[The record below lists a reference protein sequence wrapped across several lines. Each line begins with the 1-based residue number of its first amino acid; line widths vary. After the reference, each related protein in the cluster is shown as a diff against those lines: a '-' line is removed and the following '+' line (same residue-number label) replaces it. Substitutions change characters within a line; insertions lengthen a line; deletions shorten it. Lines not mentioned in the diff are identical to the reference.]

1 VLADAYHLS
10 GDINFL
16 LAAKKYSQKAM
27 IEGMQELN
35 PHFLDGY
42 HANTQIPKYIGFERI
57 YQLTKNHLDDNYPR
71 AVKNFWNDIA
81 YNRTVCIG
89 GNSIHE
95 HFLNSEHPERYI
107 TELDGPESCNSNNM
121 LKLTEMLADGDGNR
135 QQLTDFYEKVML
147 NHILSTQDP
156 ETGGYVYFTTLRPL
170 GYRIYSQVNKAM
182 WCCVGTG
189 MENHSKYAQ
198 YIYTHKG
205 DDTLFVNLFIA
216 SRLRNKKFEITQQ
229 TDFPYGW
236 KSKLT
241 TGKSGTYTVAVRKP
255 SWSDNYA
262 IRVNGKLIFQG
273 NNSNNDA
280 ELIDGYAHICRHW
293 KSGDVIQVDYPTSLR
308 FETCPGL
315 DDYIAFFYGP
325 VLLGGVAGGDDL
337 KNEYAGEGRMDHAP
351 GNMAVARR
359 LTEAPMLIGERKDV
373 ISNVQTVN
381 ADSLLF
387 AIDNATNTSGTILL
401 KPFFSIHHRRY
412 MCYWYQATANKYAH
426 SDLAKQEEEAA
437 RLAAQT
443 LDFVSPGEQQSEAGH
458 DYAYS
463 ANSFASTYGGERFRG
478 AKAGGY
484 VQYTLCD
491 TQKTDNCIL
500 RLKMIKDKRRNQ
512 TFQLVVNGKRMP
524 EMTIDKGRGFC
535 EKDIF
540 LNKADDGRYTI
551 KIEAAENL
559 PLPNIFSIRLLQ
571 KE

>member
-216 SRLRNKKFEITQQ
+216 SRLRNKKI
-229 TDFPYGW
+229 
-236 KSKLT
+236 
-241 TGKSGTYTVAVRKP
+241 
-255 SWSDNYA
+255 
-262 IRVNGKLIFQG
+262 
-273 NNSNNDA
+273 
-280 ELIDGYAHICRHW
+280 
-293 KSGDVIQVDYPTSLR
+293 
-308 FETCPGL
+308 
-315 DDYIAFFYGP
+315 
-325 VLLGGVAGGDDL
+325 
-337 KNEYAGEGRMDHAP
+337 
-351 GNMAVARR
+351 
-359 LTEAPMLIGERKDV
+359 
-373 ISNVQTVN
+373 
-381 ADSLLF
+381 
-387 AIDNATNTSGTILL
+387 
-401 KPFFSIHHRRY
+401 
-412 MCYWYQATANKYAH
+412 
-426 SDLAKQEEEAA
+426 
-437 RLAAQT
+437 
-443 LDFVSPGEQQSEAGH
+443 
-458 DYAYS
+458 
-463 ANSFASTYGGERFRG
+463 
-478 AKAGGY
+478 
-484 VQYTLCD
+484 
-491 TQKTDNCIL
+491 
-500 RLKMIKDKRRNQ
+500 
-512 TFQLVVNGKRMP
+512 
-524 EMTIDKGRGFC
+524 
-535 EKDIF
+535 
-540 LNKADDGRYTI
+540 
-551 KIEAAENL
+551 
-559 PLPNIFSIRLLQ
+559 
-571 KE
+571 